1 MRQLTS
7 AYDRAHKMIM
17 QRSGPPGE
25 LRHHCAVGEDGLYLI
40 GVWQSEELLRSRF
53 ASAQFRAAL
62 AAAGFPPVEAPT
74 SRCCAC
80 TQSSHRSRQAA
91 AAPPLANG

>member
-1 MRQLTS
+1 
-7 AYDRAHKMIM
+7 MIM

-53 ASAQFRAAL
+53 ASAQFRAAF
-62 AAAGFPPVEAPT
+62 AAAGFPPMESVDISVLRLHAIE
-74 SRCCAC
+74 
-80 TQSSHRSRQAA
+80 
-91 AAPPLANG
+91 PPL